1 MLTRTHGGAV
11 AQGVLYELPLRY
23 KSGRHQEEKKRIAA
37 EAASRV
43 ADGVAIGLTGGTTT
57 TEVARA
63 VIDRQ
68 RLTVVTNALNIASEL
83 AIRPNLKLVVTGGY
97 ARPESYELV
106 GPLAEQALAGLN
118 LDVVFLG
125 VDGISPTAGITTHHE
140 VEAHTNLAL
149 IERAPP
155 RRRGDGQ
162 LQDRSRGVRADLPD
176 RSRARGDHRRRGR
189 SRSARR
195 TPRGRRRRGDR
206 VTDRR
211 GTPRASAAPSSG
223 PRPALRTRRAPR
235 AARRGSPWIDVHNHL
250 GRWLTSG
257 WAAPDVAA
265 LLEVMDAANVA
276 AIVNLDGM
284 RGEELQANLDRYDR
298 AHPGRFVTFAQVDWP
313 R

>member
-1 MLTRTHGGAV
+1 MRQSERLSAILEALANDGSVGVADLATELDVSAATVRRDLEFLEHQRMLTRTHGGAV
-11 AQGVLYELPLRY
+11 SQGVLYELPLRY
-23 KSGRHQEEKKRIAA
+23 KSARHQEEKKRIAA

-149 IERAPP
+149 IERARHVVVVTDSSKIGLVAFAQICPI
-155 RRRGDGQ
+155 
-162 LQDRSRGVRADLPD
+162 
-176 RSRARGDHRRRGR
+176 
-189 SRSARR
+189 
-195 TPRGRRRRGDR
+195 DR
-206 VTDRR
+206 VHEVITDAEADRDLL
-211 GTPRASAAPSSG
+211 AE
-223 PRPALRTRRAPR
+223 LREA
-235 AARRGSPWIDVHNHL
+235 GVDV
-250 GRWLTSG
+250 
-257 WAAPDVAA
+257 
-265 LLEVMDAANVA
+265 
-276 AIVNLDGM
+276 
-284 RGEELQANLDRYDR
+284 
-298 AHPGRFVTFAQVDWP
+298 VTV
-313 R
+313 

>member
-1 MLTRTHGGAV
+1 MRQSERLSAILEALANDGSVGVADLATQLDVSAATVRRDLEFLEHQRMLTRTHGGAV

-23 KSGRHQEEKKRIAA
+23 KSARHQEEKKRIAA
-37 EAASRV
+37 EAATRV
-43 ADGVAIGLTGGTTT
+43 TDGVAIGLTGGTTT

-149 IERAPP
+149 IERARHVVVVTDSSKIGLVAFAQICPI
-155 RRRGDGQ
+155 
-162 LQDRSRGVRADLPD
+162 
-176 RSRARGDHRRRGR
+176 
-189 SRSARR
+189 
-195 TPRGRRRRGDR
+195 DR
-206 VTDRR
+206 VHEVITDAGADR
-211 GTPRASAAPSSG
+211 GLLAELRESG
-223 PRPALRTRRAPR
+223 V
-235 AARRGSPWIDVHNHL
+235 DV
-250 GRWLTSG
+250 
-257 WAAPDVAA
+257 V
-265 LLEVMDAANVA
+265 
-276 AIVNLDGM
+276 IV
-284 RGEELQANLDRYDR
+284 
-298 AHPGRFVTFAQVDWP
+298 
-313 R
+313 